1 MAKPSR
7 SRDTGLTLMQSNPPR
22 DLLLEKMRS
31 KLATTPGAT
40 LVETERKRDVRRRVT
55 ASWTVRGIALIALC
69 ALNYFIIEN
78 REAIAAKLNKPS
90 VARLPSPAESSSPDQ
105 QALYYVYA
113 LFDYPKLKD
122 TFGVSGF
129 YAVDQA
135 DAKRRIQALLP
146 QVSNRTLGEISRY
159 MPVAFKSVSDEVS
172 R

>member
-1 MAKPSR
+1 MAKPT
-7 SRDTGLTLMQSNPPR
+7 RDTGLTLMQNNLPR
-22 DLLLEKMRS
+22 ELLLEKMRG
-31 KLATTPGAT
+31 KLASTPGAT
-40 LVETERKRDVRRRVT
+40 LVETERKRDVRRRAT

-69 ALNYFIIEN
+69 ALNYFIIGN
-78 REAIAAKLNKPS
+78 RDAIAAKLSKPS
-90 VARLPSPAESSSPDQ
+90 IARLPSPVESSSADQ

-113 LFDYPKLKD
+113 LYDYPKLKE

-146 QVSNRTLGEISRY
+146 QVSNRALGEISRY

-172 R
+172 Q